1 MRASNGY
8 PGKYGKEFMI
18 DGLIS
23 KSWKNIYVS
32 SSKRYPWVELEL
44 SNPEMISRIEIVN
57 RHDCC
62 DERLKEFAI
71 RSEMN
76 PLPISVG
83 NGWLTNNEEVASF
96 KGPSSS
102 KKPENISFEK
112 PVKAKYLTIQIAN
125 DFLQINEVR
134 VFGAP
139 PVPA

>member
-1 MRASNGY
+1 
-8 PGKYGKEFMI
+8 MI

-23 KSWKNIYVS
+23 KSWEKFYIS
-32 SSKRYPWVELEL
+32 FSKRYPWVELEL

-102 KKPENISFEK
+102 KKTENIYF
-112 PVKAKYLTIQIAN
+112 
-125 DFLQINEVR
+125 
-134 VFGAP
+134 
-139 PVPA
+139 